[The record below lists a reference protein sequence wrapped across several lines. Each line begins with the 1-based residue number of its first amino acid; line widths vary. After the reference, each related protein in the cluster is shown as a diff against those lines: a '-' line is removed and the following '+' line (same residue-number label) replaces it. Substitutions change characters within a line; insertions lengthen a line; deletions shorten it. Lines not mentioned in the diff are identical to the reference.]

1 MRRRPENMSH
11 RIHWWRC
18 RRFVRWIGRQ
28 TSALSSSVRI
38 VRVELLYSNPGYFH
52 LIPSPSGGWWRWW
65 CATTKGRIPN
75 TGSYLRKWDHL
86 SMKYQR
92 GCSSFVSVLLLL
104 IQGYLARIDYCLMA
118 IMMMLFGEL
127 SVESGFLLKPTRL
140 WKSTAAAAGLWV
152 AGTHNAVA

>member
-1 MRRRPENMSH
+1 MRRRPGNMSH

-28 TSALSSSVRI
+28 TSSSVRI

-52 LIPSPSGGWWRWW
+52 LIPSPSGGWW

-92 GCSSFVSVLLLL
+92 GCSSLYLSSASSSSRLPGQDWLLLN
-104 IQGYLARIDYCLMA
+104 GNNDDVVWRIVCREWIFVKTHSTLKIYSSSSSTRTMGSRDTQC
-118 IMMMLFGEL
+118 
-127 SVESGFLLKPTRL
+127 SG
-140 WKSTAAAAGLWV
+140 A
-152 AGTHNAVA
+152 